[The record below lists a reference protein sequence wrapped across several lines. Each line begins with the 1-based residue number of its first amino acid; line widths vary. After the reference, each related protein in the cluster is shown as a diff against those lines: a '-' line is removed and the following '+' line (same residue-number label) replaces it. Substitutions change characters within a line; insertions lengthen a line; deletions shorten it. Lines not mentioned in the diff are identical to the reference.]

1 MSEKTKHTDTD
12 TMDMLFLELSQ
23 FTKAT
28 TAKELKLQ
36 ERESEARSIIE
47 QAVSHIEFCKD
58 YQRGDMSW
66 LDRARKWLGDEKVKG
81 KHTIYEANQGED

>member
-36 ERESEARSIIE
+36 ERESEARTIIE
-47 QAVSHIEFCKD
+47 QAIHFSYSPPPD
-58 YQRGDMSW
+58 W
-66 LDRARKWLGDEKVKG
+66 LDRARKWLVNAKG
-81 KHTIYEANQGED
+81 KND